1 VTVTH
6 PIGAPHVGWVLYDD
20 ACGFCSW
27 WVPFWGNTLKRAG
40 FGIAPLQSPWLST
53 TVPLDQSPLG
63 WDLTLLL
70 ADGTTVVGADVYRHV
85 MRRVWWAYPF
95 YVMAVAPGLD
105 RIFNWSYRTFARNR
119 YCVSRA
125 CGLHAPVDR
134 HE

>member
-1 VTVTH
+1 MTLVRNSKRLLVIQVIAAQKITDRAEIV
-6 PIGAPHVGWVLYDD
+6 D
-20 ACGFCSW
+20 
-27 WVPFWGNTLKRAG
+27 TLKRAG
-40 FGIAPLQSPWLST
+40 FDIAPLQSPWLST

-85 MRRVWWAYPF
+85 MRRVWWAYPL
-95 YVMAVAPGLD
+95 YVMSVAPGLD